1 MSLVAISKLCKSG
14 VAQARLECQAGDSQ
28 SLAQLAS
35 SYMAQLMED
44 TSQFGPH
51 LQHSFP
57 VGGEANG
64 DISTDTLVLGLPDP
78 REIVRL

>member
-1 MSLVAISKLCKSG
+1 MSLVARSKLCKSG

-35 SYMAQLMED
+35 LSMAQLMED
-44 TSQFGPH
+44 TSQFGQD

-57 VGGEANG
+57 VGGEAIG
-64 DISTDTLVLGLPDP
+64 DI
-78 REIVRL
+78 